1 MSTKTR
7 DQLITAVLGKLQ
19 VLAAGQPQ
27 APEDE
32 ARVSDNLEAIVEK
45 LNAMKITYVPNT
57 DAVPGA
63 LFNDLAVMVAAAL
76 INEFQLV
83 QPPAGLDPVRSELDL
98 RTMLAGEPSRAILQV
113 DYF

>member
-1 MSTKTR
+1 MTTKTR

-32 ARVSDNLEAIVEK
+32 ARVSDNLDEIVEA
-45 LNAMKITYVPNT
+45 LNEQHITYVPNT
-57 DAVPGA
+57 DAIPGA
-63 LFNDLAVMVAAAL
+63 LFQDLAVMIAFAL
-76 INEFQLV
+76 MGDFYVTQLAPGV
-83 QPPAGLDPVRSELDL
+83 DPARSQLAL
-98 RTMLAGEPSRAILQV
+98 RTMLAGEPSRAILAA

>member
-7 DQLITAVLGKLQ
+7 DQLITAVLAKLG

-32 ARVSDNLEAIVEK
+32 ARVSNDLDEIVEK
-45 LNAMKITYVPNT
+45 LNEMHITYVPNT

-63 LFNDLAVMVAAAL
+63 LFNDLAVMVAYAL
-76 INEFQLV
+76 MGNFYVTQLAPGV
-83 QPPAGLDPVRSELDL
+83 DPARSEMDL
-98 RTMLAGEPSRAILQV
+98 RTMLAGEPSRAILAT